1 MGWFSSKKSTFEASV
16 IRDGRGRIVQ
26 IETQKLNAAEIK
38 KLEKLERR
46 KVEGEKGYKALAAG
60 VRDVMKGKGDSR
72 AGEYG
77 RYVMEEAKQVDHAIK
92 KVEASK
98 MKKPSDYAIKNPAA
112 LPLKDRVHPA
122 EYRRI
127 LEREARKQGLL

>member
-1 MGWFSSKKSTFEASV
+1 MGFFKPKKSTFEASV
-16 IRDGRGRIVQ
+16 VRDRKGRIVQ
-26 IETQKLNAAEIK
+26 IETQALSASEIR
-38 KLEKLERR
+38 KLEKLEKR

-60 VRDVMKGKGDSR
+60 VKDIMKSKGDSR

-77 RYVMEEAKQVDHAIK
+77 RYVMQEAQQVDRAIK
-92 KVEASK
+92 KVETSK
-98 MKKPSDYAIKNPAA
+98 MRKPSDFAIKNPAT
-112 LPLKDRVHPA
+112 LPLKERVHPA